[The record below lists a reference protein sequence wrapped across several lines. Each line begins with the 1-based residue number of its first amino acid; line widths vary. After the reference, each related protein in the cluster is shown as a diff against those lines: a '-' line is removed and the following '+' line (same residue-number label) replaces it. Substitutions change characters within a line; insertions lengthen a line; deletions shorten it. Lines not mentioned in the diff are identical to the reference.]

1 MRRPGDSALA
11 LTLESRTAGAVGV
24 GMSSTTLYVIE
35 KDGTLSEWTEYRNAH
50 GVAPA
55 IWHSLAAK
63 YVPGVRPLGSKDYSG
78 RDYLDREV
86 SRELYRL
93 AKTPGTMADFERRVY
108 WTTHDRT
115 AVSIENLPCYADAFA
130 EFARVYGP
138 DHERV
143 GYVFHLGQMA
153 EDMRKIYDERG
164 EKGWR
169 GVAWNQTSIES
180 TWHQQ
185 KPTPEM
191 KRRR

>member
-1 MRRPGDSALA
+1 MGCAKAGRFRARADHGIAHGRRGW
-11 LTLESRTAGAVGV
+11 V

-108 WTTHDRT
+108 CVDVARDKSGRWTL
-115 AVSIENLPCYADAFA
+115 IELNGQPGLSSYDYEGRNDPDGKGGGSKRYFHTLA
-130 EFARVYGP
+130 E
-138 DHERV
+138 
-143 GYVFHLGQMA
+143 
-153 EDMRKIYDERG
+153 
-164 EKGWR
+164 
-169 GVAWNQTSIES
+169 
-180 TWHQQ
+180 
-185 KPTPEM
+185 
-191 KRRR
+191 